1 MLEKRKAKKLAKV
14 IKKKERFKNAS
25 FLAVILTFLSIPLV
39 ANDIS
44 ISEGEI
50 QNFADALAGGRTIL
64 IAMIMINGLPII
76 LKACEKLINK
86 TFSWTFFIKKNF
98 IFQTVT
104 IIFYMMAQYGVI
116 TEDMHVELIASA
128 TQAINMI
135 WHFIE
140 DYKNEL
146 DLTDTAL
153 S

>member
-1 MLEKRKAKKLAKV
+1 MLERRKAKKIAKV

-39 ANDIS
+39 GNDIS
-44 ISEGEI
+44 ISAGQI
-50 QNFADALAGGRTIL
+50 QNFADALASGRTIL
-64 IAMIMINGLPII
+64 IAMIMINGLPIV

-86 TFSWTFFIKKNF
+86 TFSFKFFLKKNF

-104 IIFYMMAQYGVI
+104 IVLYMLAQYGVI
-116 TEDMHVELIASA
+116 TEGMHVELLASL

-140 DYKNEL
+140 DYKNQE
-146 DLTDTAL
+146 D
-153 S
+153 